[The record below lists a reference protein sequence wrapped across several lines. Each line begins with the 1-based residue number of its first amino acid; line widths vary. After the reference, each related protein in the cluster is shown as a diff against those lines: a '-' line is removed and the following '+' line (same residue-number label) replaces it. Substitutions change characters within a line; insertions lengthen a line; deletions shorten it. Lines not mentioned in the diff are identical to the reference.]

1 LEPYDSQP
9 VTGAPQAS
17 RVGHYQILDKLGAG
31 GMGEVYRAR
40 DETLG
45 RDVALKFLHSGQSSD
60 ESARKRLLREA
71 RTASSLNHPNI
82 CTIYE
87 VGETNGS
94 TYIAMEYL
102 QGRTLSS
109 IAQGG
114 QLTAEDAYRYALQ
127 IADALAY
134 AHAHGIVHRD
144 LKSANILVTRE
155 GYVKVL
161 DFGLAKKSADSPAEE
176 TLSAS
181 LTTDGSMVGTI
192 QYMAPETL
200 RGVEADAR
208 VDVWAMGV
216 ILYEMST
223 GKLPFAGGT
232 RFEVTSAILRD
243 CPKPLPLTC
252 PSSFQALI
260 AQCLAKDPQQRYQ
273 TAAEVKAA
281 LAMMDTKERNRL
293 APRPRQLM
301 WKLALVP
308 VLAAGLAL
316 CAFVWIRRA
325 REAADTSNPRRIQS
339 LAVLPLANLSGDTQ
353 QEYLVDGMTEILIT
367 DLAKMGSQNRVI
379 ARNSVMQFK
388 NSDKSLRDIAHLLNV
403 DAIVTGSVTT
413 AGTRLRV
420 TAQLID
426 PSTSNTLWAQEY
438 DRELTDVIS
447 LQGEIALALAREI
460 NIELTPQEKAVLK
473 HAPLGNPAA
482 HESYLKGRYYWNK
495 RDTESVKT
503 GLKYF
508 RQAID
513 QDPTYAPAY
522 AGIADSYV
530 ILADLEAGP
539 SADLLAKAKEAASKA
554 LQLDPN
560 LAEAHASLGSVYSFN
575 ISSARESEHEFEIA
589 LRLNPNYATAL
600 HWYALE
606 LVIEGR
612 LDEALAKAQ
621 RARELDPLSLIINS
635 YVGQVLYLK
644 REYKRSIAQLRSTV
658 EMDSN
663 FYVAHDFLARS
674 LLQAGDLQNGAL
686 EAGKAVELSKEVPD
700 TLAILAYAEALAGKK
715 ADAVNLLNRVQ
726 SSHGFLPPE
735 AAFTYARLGERDL
748 AFRVLEDAWKR
759 GRLWSISLTTEPALD
774 PLRADRR
781 LTDLIHSALP

>member
-1 LEPYDSQP
+1 
-9 VTGAPQAS
+9 
-17 RVGHYQILDKLGAG
+17 
-31 GMGEVYRAR
+31 VYRAR
-40 DETLG
+40 DEKLG

-60 ESARKRLLREA
+60 EAARKRLLREA

-87 VGETNGS
+87 VGESNGT

-102 QGRTLSS
+102 RGRTLSS

-114 QLTAEDAYRYALQ
+114 QLTAEDAHRYAFQ

-144 LKSANILVTRE
+144 LKSANILVSRE

-161 DFGLAKKSADSPAEE
+161 DFGLAKKAADATADE

-181 LTTDGSMVGTI
+181 LTTDGSIVGTI

-200 RGVEADAR
+200 RGAEADAR
-208 VDVWAMGV
+208 VDVWALGV

-223 GKLPFAGGT
+223 GKLPFVGGT

-243 CPKPLPLTC
+243 RPKPLPLKC
-252 PSSFQALI
+252 PSGLQALI
-260 AQCLAKDPQQRYQ
+260 AQCLAKDPEQRYQ

-281 LAMMDTKERNRL
+281 LRMMDTKERNRL
-293 APRPRQLM
+293 APRPRQ
-301 WKLALVP
+301 WWNLALVA
-308 VLAAGLAL
+308 VLAAGLTFG
-316 CAFVWIRRA
+316 AFLWRRRA
-325 REAADTSNPRRIQS
+325 LEAADTSNPRRIQS

-353 QEYLVDGMTEILIT
+353 KEYLVDGMTEILIT

-460 NIELTPQEKAVLK
+460 NIKLTPQEKAVLS

-482 HESYLKGRYYWNK
+482 YETYLKGRYYWNK

-522 AGIADSYV
+522 AGVADSYV

-539 SADLLAKAKEAASKA
+539 SADLLAKAKESAGRA
-554 LQLDPN
+554 LELDPN

-575 ISSARESEHEFEIA
+575 ISSARESEHEFELA
-589 LRLNPNYATAL
+589 LRLNPNYAIAL

-612 LDEALAKAQ
+612 LEEALAKAQ

-644 REYKRSIAQLRSTV
+644 REYTRSIAQLRSTV
-658 EMDSN
+658 EMDPN
-663 FYVAHDFLARS
+663 FYVAHDFLGRA

-686 EAGKAVELSKEVPD
+686 EAERAVELSKEVPD
-700 TLAILAYAEALAGKK
+700 TLAILAYAKALEGKK
-715 ADAVNLLNRVQ
+715 ADAVDLLHRVQ

-748 AFRVLEDAWKR
+748 ALRVLEDARKS
-759 GRLWSISLTTEPALD
+759 GRLWSISLKTEPALD
-774 PLRADRR
+774 SLRADRGFA
-781 LTDLIHSALP
+781 DLVHSVLP